1 MSVSCGI
8 WGTGG
13 GSSVGRVI
21 DMPRSR
27 TTRKS
32 SKFNKRFVARPQRGW
47 LMCIVLL
54 LLVLFPEDSSGRAG
68 RQAAMSCGSS
78 ILSYYNPTKC
88 VSVRSQV
95 DSKNYSVVYLFLGRS
110 RTSKGLSPTSRSGV
124 YRYKYNS
131 VSCEFLDSFSE
142 LQSLVLRGRVGT
154 GNYPCNVLT

>member
-1 MSVSCGI
+1 
-8 WGTGG
+8 
-13 GSSVGRVI
+13 
-21 DMPRSR
+21 
-27 TTRKS
+27 
-32 SKFNKRFVARPQRGW
+32 
-47 LMCIVLL
+47 MCIVLL